1 MSDTFNFEVAMK
13 RLAEI
18 TTLLEKDDLS
28 LDNAIALFDEGLQL
42 SKQCQNRLTQYET
55 TVKELVQK
63 HQGE

>member
-1 MSDTFNFEVAMK
+1 MSETFNFEAAMK

-18 TTLLEKDDLS
+18 ATLLEKDDLS

-42 SKQCQNRLTQYET
+42 SKQCQTRLTQYET